1 LKYFQ
6 EQEGQ
11 FREDLNTSKQV
22 KARAENKTR
31 VRKAQ
36 QNAMI
41 GVVAGIAGG
50 VLISKTADWYKGT
63 DFAKKRADKRAAKQ
77 FNKQFNKT
85 GGSYTN
91 RSGRT
96 GYEITGKERRLL
108 RQDVDNFKGQGATA
122 SQMRDFLSSQDVQFK
137 MNRMGGGSDYDVTLN
152 RGGRVPAMVT
162 GGEYIMN
169 PKAVKQHGSAMM
181 SSINSGT
188 YSGGGS
194 GSGSNIS
201 HGDVNISINVDNNS
215 TSQGG
220 ENQLNTKEFSS
231 KVKAA
236 VIQVINQE
244 KRVGGSLR

>member
-1 LKYFQ
+1 
-6 EQEGQ
+6 
-11 FREDLNTSKQV
+11 
-22 KARAENKTR
+22 
-31 VRKAQ
+31 
-36 QNAMI
+36 
-41 GVVAGIAGG
+41 
-50 VLISKTADWYKGT
+50 
-63 DFAKKRADKRAAKQ
+63 
-77 FNKQFNKT
+77 
-85 GGSYTN
+85 
-91 RSGRT
+91 
-96 GYEITGKERRLL
+96 
-108 RQDVDNFKGQGATA
+108 
-122 SQMRDFLSSQDVQFK
+122 
-137 MNRMGGGSDYDVTLN
+137 
-152 RGGRVPAMVT
+152 
-162 GGEYIMN
+162 MN